1 MYWTKQDILIW
12 EWTYMRIGDEV
23 FQARWNF
30 YVGLEK
36 KSLKEIIQKKWNP
49 DIFKVEEYETLDSN
63 IGRIKIRLQDILVEN

>member
-1 MYWTKQDILIW
+1 
-12 EWTYMRIGDEV
+12 MRIGDEV